1 MVRLVGNDT
10 IEEIEAYFDYENN
23 FPQLLEDYLYKSGEV
38 QEILNRSSSN
48 DRSKQIRNMK
58 YQMKKLYEAGDHDKP
73 RMKLFKTWMNNKYE
87 QKKMKYHKKD
97 SDIEKDNIILELSE
111 TIIQLRHEVRSL
123 NNENQHY
130 KRKINK
136 LRKQLKAPPEPKPE
150 PSPEPKPEPPPEP
163 KPEPPQEPKPKE
175 EPKID
180 SIYSN
185 HLTQEEEE
193 EKDEIE
199 QKIKAQCEVV
209 AREKEEHI
217 RLKEE
222 QFNLQDKFMEGVFKY
237 NFDKH
242 MKDIVYDYEEEG
254 EISKQEAKDLCEV
267 KFNNYLKDEYDKIS
281 HNPLIDYPEL
291 DKKSKRKLND
301 WINDIF

>member
-136 LRKQLKAPPEPKPE
+136 LKKQLNLDK
-150 PSPEPKPEPPPEP
+150 
-163 KPEPPQEPKPKE
+163 PKPKE
-175 EPKID
+175 EPAPEPEPKLEPPPQPEPLPEPEPPQEEVP
-180 SIYSN
+180 SSYSN
-185 HLTQEEEE
+185 HLTEKEEE
-193 EKDEIE
+193 EKVDRE
-199 QKIKAQCEVV
+199 QV
-209 AREKEEHI
+209 
-217 RLKEE
+217 L
-222 QFNLQDKFMEGVFKY
+222 L
-237 NFDKH
+237 
-242 MKDIVYDYEEEG
+242 
-254 EISKQEAKDLCEV
+254 
-267 KFNNYLKDEYDKIS
+267 
-281 HNPLIDYPEL
+281 
-291 DKKSKRKLND
+291 
-301 WINDIF
+301 

>member
-1 MVRLVGNDT
+1 MVKLVGNDT

-87 QKKMKYHKKD
+87 QKKMSYHKKN
-97 SDIEKDNIILELSE
+97 SDIEKDKVILELSE

-185 HLTQEEEE
+185 HLTQE
-193 EKDEIE
+193 
-199 QKIKAQCEVV
+199 
-209 AREKEEHI
+209 
-217 RLKEE
+217 
-222 QFNLQDKFMEGVFKY
+222 
-237 NFDKH
+237 
-242 MKDIVYDYEEEG
+242 
-254 EISKQEAKDLCEV
+254 
-267 KFNNYLKDEYDKIS
+267 
-281 HNPLIDYPEL
+281 
-291 DKKSKRKLND
+291 
-301 WINDIF
+301 